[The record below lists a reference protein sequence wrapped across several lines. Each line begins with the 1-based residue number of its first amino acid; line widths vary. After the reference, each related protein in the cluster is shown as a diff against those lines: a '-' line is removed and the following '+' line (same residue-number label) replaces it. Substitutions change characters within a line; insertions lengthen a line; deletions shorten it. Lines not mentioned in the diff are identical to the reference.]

1 MKETNKARSAF
12 EDYYNMGPG
21 RSLVKLMEQYRTNT
35 KAVPTKHI
43 SRLKVWSTGHGWQER
58 VKRRDREV
66 VDAAM
71 EEIKERAASSGYSI
85 WQKRVFD
92 LNIIAER
99 IFGLISV
106 GGLPPA
112 LLREFRSLLGDI
124 AAEMGERTQK
134 FEIMDWREELRKHDV
149 EPSKIFEEYVKQFME
164 VQSDATD

>member
-21 RSLVKLMEQYRTNT
+21 RSLVKLMVQYQTNA

-43 SRLKVWSTGHGWQER
+43 SRLKVWSTEHGWQER
-58 VKRRDREV
+58 GKHRDREV
-66 VDAAM
+66 ADAAM
-71 EEIKERAASSGYSI
+71 EEIKERASSSGYSI

-106 GGLPPA
+106 GGLPPG
-112 LLREFRSLLGDI
+112 LLREFRALLDDI
-124 AAEMGERTQK
+124 ATEMGERTQK
-134 FEIMDWREELRKHDV
+134 IEIMDWREELRKHDV
-149 EPSKIFEEYVKQFME
+149 EPSKIFEEYVRQFME